1 MKIAIF
7 PGFGS
12 NAVPEWLMK
21 PKYGSLDWRF
31 ELAEKIM
38 ELKDT
43 HEVGV
48 AITYEERQDLESGK
62 IKYFKQGNDFLFNDT
77 SEIVSVLVN
86 IRVEDI
92 DIGSPWRITEY
103 DGSEGIEYFEGVK
116 VVNDKYNMCDW

>member
-43 HEVGV
+43 HEAG
-48 AITYEERQDLESGK
+48 G
-62 IKYFKQGNDFLFNDT
+62 
-77 SEIVSVLVN
+77 
-86 IRVEDI
+86 
-92 DIGSPWRITEY
+92 
-103 DGSEGIEYFEGVK
+103 
-116 VVNDKYNMCDW
+116 